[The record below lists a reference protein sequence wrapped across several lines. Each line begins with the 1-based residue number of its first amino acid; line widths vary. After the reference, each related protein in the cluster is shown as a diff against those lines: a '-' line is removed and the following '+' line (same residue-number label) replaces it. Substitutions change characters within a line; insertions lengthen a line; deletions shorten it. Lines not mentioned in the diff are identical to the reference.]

1 MKTEEE
7 ISSLKESR
15 DYYKHLYEREK
26 RCSNWLDALATHF
39 REYANINEYTEE
51 EEDSKTNVDN
61 LYEIYTNYR
70 KIK

>member
-1 MKTEEE
+1 MKTEES

-26 RCSNWLDALATHF
+26 RCAEWLDALAMHF
-39 REYANINEYTEE
+39 REYANIDEYTEE
-51 EEDSKTNVDN
+51 EEESKTNVDN
-61 LYEIYTNYR
+61 LYEIYRNYR